1 MPSVILANI
10 TMADNNGTG
19 KIRELQLREIRRKI
33 DAAWASLERG
43 DGIEGTDF
51 FECLEREERG
61 LRSSE

>member
-1 MPSVILANI
+1 
-10 TMADNNGTG
+10 MADNNGTG